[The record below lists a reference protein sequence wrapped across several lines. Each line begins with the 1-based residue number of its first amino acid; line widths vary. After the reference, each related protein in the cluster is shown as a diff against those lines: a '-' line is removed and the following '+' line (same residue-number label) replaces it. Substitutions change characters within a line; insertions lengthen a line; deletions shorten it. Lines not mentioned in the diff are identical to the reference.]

1 MSVNKFAAIQV
12 GLASPNE
19 SANGPMA
26 KSKSRKRLTTVLK
39 NLNGTA
45 YSANGFSVLPRTGN
59 VIAENTRKYA
69 IKA

>member
-12 GLASPNE
+12 GHPRNE

-39 NLNGTA
+39 NQNGTA
-45 YSANGFSVLPRTGN
+45 YSANGFSVLPKTGN